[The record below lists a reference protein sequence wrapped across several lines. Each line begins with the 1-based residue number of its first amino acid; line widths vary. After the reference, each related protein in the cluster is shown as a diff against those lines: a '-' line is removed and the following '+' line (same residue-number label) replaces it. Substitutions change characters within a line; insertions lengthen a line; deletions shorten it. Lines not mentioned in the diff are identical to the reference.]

1 MAEHGP
7 PSSRVL
13 RDLIV
18 TDEGHLL
25 NRYKYPPLPAKSIR
39 ILALTPGQRGT
50 DLHGKIVMHDPDE
63 VNYGALSYVWGDSH
77 LTKSIHIGEATLPI
91 TESLYSALQQIRET
105 DEEHWIWCDQI
116 CIDQG
121 SLADRS
127 EQVGRMGEIYRKAD
141 HVIAW
146 FGPATPATDYVFR
159 SLGKVGDGANPGL
172 YSYEHEELEP
182 GQPVYESM
190 KECLD
195 AELRTNYYNGVDPPD
210 FEEATR
216 EAVQAI
222 LSNPWFERTWTV
234 QEAVLCEKL
243 FLQAGDLELTWRKF
257 CGFLKAMPELPRPKA
272 VHYDLELTRSFS
284 CFGSGEI
291 NLYGL
296 VDNYQK
302 RQATDPRDKIYGLM
316 GLLDPERRR
325 PVAPEGPEAEY
336 GSDRGPKSLPE
347 VNYSQTA
354 EEVYM
359 DFTMWCIHAS
369 EDLEALR
376 RCCIEYR
383 PSKDLQLPSWARD
396 WTKELDP
403 VRCGYLIG
411 TSFDDSV
418 EPFAASLDLKA
429 QVRRLQCV
437 SHDWKKRDKRPDESG
452 AEFVGTDS
460 TSGPTN
466 VSTYEALPS
475 PISSAE
481 DTIMHALLVKGLEFD
496 TIEET
501 VHHVHVKGSVGDNR
515 SDTWQE
521 WKHFAMKDRPP
532 DRDQY
537 PGHQSR
543 IDALWR
549 TLINDQQGI
558 HEQRAGPEVGEH
570 FEKMLYE
577 GMPTSDTSSVEDKSS
592 LSEGGEVDPEEEDD
606 LPNLSDWLYDHD
618 TTLLGRKLFRTEKG
632 YLGMT
637 CPHVRAGDKMCVLWG
652 GRLPFV
658 LREKCNVVLAPGD
671 GEDPQL
677 VMSHVLI
684 GGECYVHGLADGEAV
699 ETARR
704 EQFDVEEICI
714 V

>member
-1 MAEHGP
+1 MAESGL

-13 RDLIV
+13 RDLIA
-18 TDEGHLL
+18 TDQGPLL

-39 ILALTPGQRGT
+39 ILALTPGQQGT
-50 DLHGKIVMHDPDE
+50 ELHGRIIIHDPDE
-63 VNYGALSYVWGDSH
+63 VNYGALSYVWGDSR
-77 LTKSIHIGEATLPI
+77 LTKSIHIGEATLSI
-91 TESLYSALQQIRET
+91 TESLYFALQQIRET

-116 CIDQG
+116 CIDQE

-127 EQVGRMGEIYRKAD
+127 EQVGRMGEVYGKAD

-146 FGPATPATDYVFR
+146 FGSATPATDYIFR
-159 SLGKVGDGANPGL
+159 SLGKVGDGANPGF
-172 YSYEHEELEP
+172 YSYLSEELEP

-190 KECLD
+190 IECLN
-195 AELRTNYYNGVDPPD
+195 AELRTNYHNGEDPPD
-210 FEEATR
+210 FEEVTR
-216 EAVQAI
+216 EAVQTV
-222 LSNPWFERTWTV
+222 LRNPWFERTWTV

-257 CGFLKAMPELPRPKA
+257 CGFLKAMPDLPRPKA
-272 VHYDLELTRSFS
+272 IHYDLELTRSF
-284 CFGSGEI
+284 CCYGSKEI
-291 NLYGL
+291 SLYGL
-296 VDNYQK
+296 VDNYQM

-325 PVAPEGPEAEY
+325 PVASAGVEMEHV
-336 GSDRGPKSLPE
+336 SDRWPRPLPE
-347 VNYSQTA
+347 VDYSKTT

-359 DFTMWCIHAS
+359 DFTLWCIHTS

-383 PSKDLQLPSWARD
+383 HSKDLQLPSWARD
-396 WTKELDP
+396 WTQKLGP

-411 TSFDDSV
+411 TSFDDST
-418 EPFAASLDLKA
+418 EPFTASLDLKA
-429 QVRRLQCV
+429 QVRRLQCF
-437 SHDWKKRDKRPDESG
+437 SHDWKKRKKGSSEPG

-460 TSGPTN
+460 VSGPTN
-466 VSTYEALPS
+466 VSTREALPS
-475 PISSAE
+475 LINSAE
-481 DTIMHALLVKGLEFD
+481 DTIMHVLLVKGLEFD
-496 TIEET
+496 IIEET
-501 VHHVHVKGSVGDNR
+501 VHRVHMKGSVGNNQ
-515 SDTWQE
+515 SETWQE

-549 TLINDQQGI
+549 TLINDQRGI
-558 HEQRAGPEVGEH
+558 HDERAGPEVGEH
-570 FEKMLYE
+570 FETMLYAD
-577 GMPTSDTSSVEDKSS
+577 TTVSDASSAEDKGS
-592 LSEGGEVDPEEEDD
+592 LGESGEENPEEEDD
-606 LPNLSDWLYDHD
+606 RPNLSDWLYDHD

-637 CPHVRAGDKMCVLWG
+637 CPHVRAGDKVCVLWG

-658 LREKCNVVLAPGD
+658 LREKCNVVLTLGD
-671 GEDPQL
+671 SEDPQV

-704 EQFDVEEICI
+704 EQFDAGEICI